1 MDLDRAVD
9 SVVEAEEMD
18 LDRVVDWEAVAPAEE
33 SLVYEDPDA
42 VACRL
47 APDPEADLLMVS
59 AKME

>member
-1 MDLDRAVD
+1 MEVGGL
-9 SVVEAEEMD
+9 VVE
-18 LDRVVDWEAVAPAEE
+18 LVAVAE
-33 SLVYEDPDA
+33 VYEDPEA